1 METSVEDT
9 ASWEG
14 CSFDAGMLADLF
26 VLVTLPHCCSDFTRT
41 TGLNIIVP
49 DNIIFTRG
57 CINLH

>member
-9 ASWEG
+9 TSWED
-14 CSFDAGMLADLF
+14 CSFDAGLLADMFIAL
-26 VLVTLPHCCSDFTRT
+26 TPPHSCSVFTQT

-49 DNIIFTRG
+49 DNIIFIRG